1 MATFLQIR
9 DEQGRKV
16 ALYTLEAEEKPPAL
30 PDGWVLELA
39 DATPLWAPP
48 PDSVADYQF
57 AGEAEAR
64 GIITAAECDAW
75 VGRGEVPEALE
86 RNVERLIDDAET
98 RRRVLL
104 FLKGAK
110 QFPRQHANTI
120 ALAAMFGLTEADQV
134 DDFFTCAHRR

>member
-1 MATFLQIR
+1 MALLQII
-9 DEQGRKV
+9 DDQGRKR
-16 ALYTLEAEEKPPAL
+16 AYHTLADGEPAPAL
-30 PDGWVLELA
+30 PDGWTLEPA
-39 DATPLWAPP
+39 DAAPLWTPP

-64 GIITAAECDAW
+64 SIITAAECDAW
-75 VGRGEVPEALE
+75 VGRGEVPDALA
-86 RNVERLIDDAET
+86 RNVEHLIDDPET

-110 QFPRQHANTI
+110 QFPRQHPNTV
-120 ALAAMFGLTEADQV
+120 ALAAMFGLTKAEQV